1 MQVGYPD
8 ILADLTNALIAA
20 IENKEPVPKNPIIG
34 CKAVETLG
42 YFRASAA
49 LPIIHSYLGDEHAY
63 TVENAVWAIR
73 EIGTRDKYLLEE
85 VTQLL
90 EKPHL
95 QLSDNHS
102 NPSQVGIQTSIRD
115 NL

>member
-20 IENKEPVPKNPIIG
+20 IQNKEPVLNNLIIG

-49 LPIIHSYLGDEHAY
+49 LPIIRSYLGDKDAY
-63 TVENAVWAIR
+63 TVENAVWSIG
-73 EIGTRDKYLLEE
+73 EIGTRDEYLLEE

-95 QLSDNHS
+95 KLSDNHS